1 MERGLA
7 KSGSAVISLIP
18 PVNPRDEM
26 ESTRGETPLREV
38 LNHEEKDDTDIPVE
52 EMESI
57 GSSEGV

>member
-38 LNHEEKDDTDIPVE
+38 LSHEEKDDTDIPVE
-52 EMESI
+52 EM
-57 GSSEGV
+57 